1 MPPCRPSPPC
11 LPWPEFGLE
20 WVPRNVARRGPD
32 ANQGFR
38 RAPCRRAA
46 TLAILIATL
55 ITLACGP
62 RAGVALQRGGQPGR
76 WRGRQYVRRDQGG
89 QLHIVMFQ
97 LFPLP
102 RLSAIDEPV

>member
-1 MPPCRPSPPC
+1 M
-11 LPWPEFGLE
+11 
-20 WVPRNVARRGPD
+20 PRNVARRGPD